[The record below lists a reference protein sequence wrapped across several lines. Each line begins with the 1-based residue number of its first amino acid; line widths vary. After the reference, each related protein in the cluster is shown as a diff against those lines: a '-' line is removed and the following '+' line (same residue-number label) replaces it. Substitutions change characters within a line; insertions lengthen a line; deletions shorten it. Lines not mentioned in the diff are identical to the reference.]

1 MAGLKE
7 LHVVPVADATGQRPD
22 IVYAPNEF
30 VRIVPYAFSW
40 LRMLLYCVLVVCSG
54 GLLFIL
60 SVWLPHVFTHL
71 ARLRLPLSSLG
82 QAHYMLILVHEDG
95 SRSQWVEV
103 KVQHP
108 RATTSNDKPERCW
121 TRLFNR
127 LKSCRKS
134 GGDERSFDA
143 IKKVKSSKHWV
154 WFEFK
159 KHRYAFNH
167 EKGGYERYLATIS
180 EDMQSIT
187 GRLASGLRGKDEVAS
202 RTTLHGSN
210 VVDID
215 APSVA
220 LLLFT
225 KIMHPF
231 YLFQIFSA
239 TVWFIEEY
247 TIYAAVILG
256 LSAISMTWETYCE
269 VSNTK
274 RLRRMMQS
282 DHQVDIIRDGKRATI
297 HEKQLVPGDIVA
309 VSAGAV
315 CADMLLLEGICQV
328 DEAIITGEEL
338 PVMKEPPTALEQITE
353 VKVQAKAKKSFLHA
367 GSKVLRVGEG
377 SKGCK
382 AVVLSTG
389 FATGKGELFRSI
401 LYPRQLT
408 FEFER
413 DSYRYLTVLL
423 AIAIAA
429 FAKRAVDGDRIGNS
443 FGYTIIHSL
452 DLITIAVPPALPL
465 VLSSGVSF
473 ALIRLRN
480 RGIACMDVRRINS
493 CGQLSCFCFDKTGTL
508 TDERLVF
515 ANAVNFHAADETNGT
530 SLSAMSY
537 TARDKIPENLRLG
550 MATCHELSVHVVD
563 KVSTIRGSAVDE
575 EMFAAS
581 LCRLDVADENK
592 IIVNSVSDNMVNH
605 EIVKRFPFDASVQR
619 SSVLIRNRETN
630 EQQIWVKGSS
640 EAIRSI
646 LTDVP
651 SDLDKVAS
659 HCAAEGFYCIAF
671 AVKTIK
677 DEDPPIDM
685 NKRDEIE
692 KGVEFVGFVNFIN
705 SLKPESNAVFKELY
719 DAEMDI
725 RVITGDN
732 AYTALHVC
740 QQLEMK
746 LKPRVAVVDVDAKT
760 GDVMLYPTDQR
771 DSNKLDD
778 KWEHFSGFNM
788 SRLLN
793 EYDIA
798 LTGAALDKLRIECED
813 ESLRHLL
820 SQTQIFA
827 RIRPLQ
833 KTWIVEQ
840 LIDLGQTVGMCG
852 DGTNDCGALKV
863 AHVGL
868 ALLSGV
874 EASMVAPFTSTKKC
888 IQDVPVLIREGRCAI
903 VTSFLAFKFMVLY
916 PLIQLAMA
924 TTLAHFDLALTN
936 NQYLWDD
943 MAIVLGLAITML
955 YTGAST
961 ELSKEKPPR
970 TLFAPR
976 IIASIAGQVAI
987 SIAFFAGHFALLR
1000 NQSTDWFCQIED
1012 GMAFLSRSRSEVP
1025 SNCEIYLD
1033 YNTPN
1038 SEYSFEDTCVW
1049 LFGHMLFISVAA
1061 AFNAKDPFRLPF
1073 YTNKTFTV
1081 LFLAV
1086 LGVNLWFLLN
1096 TSDLLNDTF
1105 QLMPIPF
1112 DYRWKMLVMFAGHFI
1127 ASILWELV
1135 ATGLL
1140 PKFSRPKWVQRV
1152 SKSCKFF

>member
-7 LHVVPVADATGQRPD
+7 LHAVPVADSTGQRPG
-22 IVYAPNEF
+22 IVHVPNEF

-40 LRMLLYCVLVVCSG
+40 LRMLLFCVLVVCSG
-54 GLLFIL
+54 GLLLIL
-60 SVWLPHVFTHL
+60 SVWFPHVFTHL
-71 ARLRLPLSSLG
+71 ACLRLPLSSLG
-82 QAHYMLILVHEDG
+82 RAQYMLILVHEDG
-95 SRSQWVEV
+95 ARSQWVEV

-108 RATTSNDKPERCW
+108 RVTSSSDKPERCW

-127 LKSCRKS
+127 LKRCGKS
-134 GGDERSFDA
+134 GGDARSFDA
-143 IKKVKSSKHWV
+143 IKKVKSPKHWV

-167 EKGGYERYLATIS
+167 EKGEFERYLATIS
-180 EDMQSIT
+180 EDMKSIT
-187 GRLASGLRGKDEVAS
+187 DRLARGLSEKDEVAS
-202 RTTLHGSN
+202 RTALYGSN

-215 APSVA
+215 VPSVT

-225 KIMHPF
+225 RIMHPF

-247 TIYAAVILG
+247 TIYAAVILS
-256 LSAISMTWETYCE
+256 LSAISLAWEIYCE

-274 RLRRMMQS
+274 QLCRMMRS
-282 DHQVDIIRDGKRATI
+282 DHQVDIIRDEKPATI
-297 HEKQLVPGDIVA
+297 HEKQLVPGDIVT

-315 CADMLLLEGICQV
+315 CADLLLLEGICQV
-328 DEAIITGEEL
+328 DEAIVTGEAL
-338 PVMKEPPTALEQITE
+338 PVMKEPSVALGQITE
-353 VKVQAKAKKSFLHA
+353 VEMRTRAKNSFLHA
-367 GSKVLRVGEG
+367 GSKVLCVGEG
-377 SKGCK
+377 GKECK

-413 DSYRYLTVLL
+413 DSYRYLTVLV

-429 FAKRAVDGDRIGNS
+429 FAKRVADGDRIGNS

-465 VLSSGVSF
+465 VVSSGVSF
-473 ALIRLRN
+473 ALIRLRK

-493 CGQLSCFCFDKTGTL
+493 CGQLTCFCFDKTGTL

-515 ANAVNFHAADETNGT
+515 ANAVKLHAADADDTNGT
-530 SLSAMSY
+530 SITAIPY
-537 TARDKIPENLRLG
+537 TARDNIPENLRLG
-550 MATCHELSVHVVD
+550 MATCHELSVHIAD
-563 KVSTIRGSAVDE
+563 KVSTIRGSALDE
-575 EMFAAS
+575 EMFVAS
-581 LCRLDVADENK
+581 LCRLNVADENK
-592 IIVNSVSDNMVNH
+592 LIVNSVSDSTVNH
-605 EIVKRFPFDASVQR
+605 EIVKRFSFDASVQR

-646 LTDVP
+646 LTEVP
-651 SDLDKVAS
+651 FGLEKVAS
-659 HCAAEGFYCIAF
+659 RCAVEGFYCIAF

-677 DEDPPIDM
+677 DDDPPINM
-685 NKRDEIE
+685 NNREEVE
-692 KGVEFVGFVNFIN
+692 KGVEFVGFVNFTN
-705 SLKPESNAVFKELY
+705 NLKPESNAVFKELY
-719 DAEMDI
+719 NAEMDI

-760 GDVMLYPTDQR
+760 GDVMLYPA
-771 DSNKLDD
+771 DSNKPDNE
-778 KWEHFSGFNM
+778 WEHFSGFNM
-788 SRLLN
+788 SHLLN

-798 LTGAALDKLRIECED
+798 LTGAALDKLRTERED

-840 LIDLGQTVGMCG
+840 LMDLEQTVGMCG

-874 EASMVAPFTSTKKC
+874 EASIVAPFTSTKKS

-987 SIAFFAGHFALLR
+987 FIAFFAGHFALLR
-1000 NQSTDWFCQIED
+1000 NQSTDWFCRIED
-1012 GMAFLSRSRSEVP
+1012 GMAFLSGHRNEVS
-1025 SNCEIYLD
+1025 SNCELYLD
-1033 YNTPN
+1033 YNTPDN
-1038 SEYSFEDTCVW
+1038 EYSFEDTCVW
-1049 LFGHMLFISVAA
+1049 LFGHMLFISAAA

-1081 LFLAV
+1081 LLPAV
-1086 LGVNLWFLLN
+1086 LGVNLWFLLD

-1127 ASILWELV
+1127 ASILWEFV

-1140 PKFSRPKWVQRV
+1140 PRFPRPKWVQRV
-1152 SKSCKFF
+1152 FKSCKFF